1 MRTDRLQA
9 LADGVFAIAL
19 TLLVLELPAPAHD
32 TTDLA
37 ADLVHAWPFYAAYV
51 VSFVTLG
58 IVWVNHHRLMDA
70 VARADRTL
78 LELNLLL
85 LLFVGLVP
93 WPTGLLAEHLRD
105 HTQSSAAAV
114 TYGVVM
120 TLMSGTFTV
129 IWLRLTHRSSL
140 LRDTDRSTLRRAVRR
155 SAIGPIAYAI
165 STGIAVV
172 SAPVAFALFALTAVF
187 FAVSGR
193 GDAPAL
199 PDA

>member
-1 MRTDRLQA
+1 MRTERLQT

-19 TLLVLELPAPAHD
+19 TLLVLELPSPDRD
-32 TTDLA
+32 TRSLA

-78 LELNLLL
+78 VELNLLL

-105 HTQSSAAAV
+105 HAQSGAAAV
-114 TYGVVM
+114 TYGLVM
-120 TLMSGTFTV
+120 TLMSGSFTL
-129 IWLRLTHRSSL
+129 IWLWLAGHPQL
-140 LRDTDRSTLRRAVRR
+140 LRDPGRDRPSRAVLR
-155 SAIGPIAYAI
+155 SAIGPAAYAA
-165 STGIAVV
+165 STAIALLN
-172 SAPVAFALFALTAVF
+172 APAAFALFALTALF
-187 FAVSGR
+187 FALSGR
-193 GDAPAL
+193 GGAPAAA
-199 PDA
+199 DA